1 MKNTIAKTVKLL
13 LAAGVLIS
21 WASSGIAFDKVN
33 QTPFGIAIKGYDT
46 VAYHTEGHA
55 VKGQSKYSYEWNDAK
70 WYFKS
75 AENRD
80 MFAANPEKYAPQYGG
95 Y

>member
-1 MKNTIAKTVKLL
+1 MKISTAKIMKPF
-13 LAAGVLIS
+13 LAAAVVILWVSAG
-21 WASSGIAFDKVN
+21 GAFDKVN
-33 QTPFGIAIKGYDT
+33 KTTFGTAIKGYDT
-46 VAYHTEGHA
+46 VAYHTEGRA
-55 VKGQSKYSYEWNDAK
+55 VKGESKYSYEWNDAK

-80 MFAANPEKYAPQYGG
+80 LFAANPEKYAPQYGG